1 MVQSIFVV
9 KLHNILVLSFH
20 HIVFHFQIVYCV
32 KNLVFYLVNSN
43 IRSEF
48 LLRQEASHYYNG
60 PEVNWPSCGSK
71 FSGISRPGGS
81 LISDKIIKATNTLM
95 EPTTNSRLV
104 STAIDNGSKSTEL
117 PTLISSQNTLSKLMA
132 KRYQQNFDPLL
143 AWSKKWI
150 KIF

>member
-20 HIVFHFQIVYCV
+20 HIVFHFQIVYCG

-48 LLRQEASHYYNG
+48 VFKQAALLKRTGKGLTRTPKIFGNIAS
-60 PEVNWPSCGSK
+60 
-71 FSGISRPGGS
+71 GGS
-81 LISDKIIKATNTLM
+81 LISDKIVQATNILM

-143 AWSKKWI
+143 AKKWI
-150 KIF
+150 EIF